1 MMEYSAL
8 LEKITSQYKN
18 KVPFSIYS
26 LPDSDTITCYF
37 QKKNEIIEGN
47 CFLEQD
53 MLFAPFDSEKP
64 LYCIPANKADV
75 LTMPFPKDSISQ
87 QEVVIEETEADF
99 IKHIKLVKAAKDA
112 IKNKKA
118 NKIVV
123 SRKKEIT
130 IQPVDFTSLLHRL
143 FNLFSNAYRYIW
155 YHPDTGL
162 WCGATPEV
170 LVKTEGLSFV
180 TMALAGTQ
188 KVNNKRPPDWTSKE
202 IIEQQYV
209 TDAITTSLQRV
220 TSVVK
225 ISKTYTQLAGSLAH
239 LRTDIS
245 GVLKNGK
252 ATLATISKA
261 LHPTPAVCGT
271 PTKFSK
277 AFLAFNEGYDRE
289 FYTGFTG
296 PINAESGDSQ
306 LFVNLRC
313 LKIEGT
319 TASLY
324 VGGGITIDSEPEK
337 EWEETK
343 NKMQTM
349 LQVLQPFL

>member
-1 MMEYSAL
+1 MEYSAM
-8 LEKITSQYKN
+8 LEKIKSQYDSKI
-18 KVPFSIYS
+18 PFSIYS

-37 QKKNEIIEGN
+37 QIKNEIMEGN

-64 LYCIPANKADV
+64 LYCIPANKAEV
-75 LTMPFPKDSISQ
+75 VSIPFPKNSITQ
-87 QEVVIEETEADF
+87 QEVSIDEKEEDL
-99 IKHIKLVKAAKDA
+99 IKHLKLVKAARDA

-123 SRKKEIT
+123 SRKKDIV
-130 IQPVDFTSLLHRL
+130 IQPLDFSILLNRL
-143 FNLFSNAYRYIW
+143 FNLFSNTYRYLW

-162 WCGATPEV
+162 WCGATPET
-170 LVKTEGLSFV
+170 LVKTEGLSFT

-188 KVNNKRPPDWTSKE
+188 KVNSKRPPDWTSKE
-202 IIEQQYV
+202 ITEQQYV

-252 ATLATISKA
+252 ATLATISNA

-271 PTKFSK
+271 PTKFAKS
-277 AFLAFNEGYDRE
+277 FIAFNEGYDRE

-296 PINAESGDSQ
+296 PINPGSGDSQ

-313 LKIEGT
+313 LKIEET
-319 TASLY
+319 TATLY